1 MSVLSI
7 SLSVDSA
14 QVIETNILEILR
26 DHISSVISSS
36 VNSIQQKISNLIP
49 VALQSAP
56 EYSSL
61 ISGQLRSDFGLTT
74 PEVALSSIISNISSG
89 FQVSVDP
96 IKSSLSGITGGLT
109 IEILKENLVEVLPA
123 QELGGTTIP
132 WLEWLMTAGDAVVV
146 ANYHVV
152 YNPPN
157 AIVSRTQSAIMVPG
171 GDYRVP
177 PEFSGI
183 VDNNW
188 ITRSLISILPEI
200 DKIINDEIQIRI

>member
-26 DHISSVISSS
+26 DHLSSVISSS

-109 IEILKENLVEVLPA
+109 IEILKENLVDD
-123 QELGGTTIP
+123 GG
-132 WLEWLMTAGDAVVV
+132 
-146 ANYHVV
+146 
-152 YNPPN
+152 
-157 AIVSRTQSAIMVPG
+157 
-171 GDYRVP
+171 
-177 PEFSGI
+177 
-183 VDNNW
+183 
-188 ITRSLISILPEI
+188 
-200 DKIINDEIQIRI
+200 

>member
-1 MSVLSI
+1 MSVLSVT
-7 SLSVDSA
+7 LSVDRPEIIQNS
-14 QVIETNILEILR
+14 ILEILR
-26 DHISSVISSS
+26 DHLTSVINSS

-56 EYSSL
+56 EYPSL

-74 PEVALSSIISNISSG
+74 PEAALSSIISNIASG
-89 FQVSVDP
+89 FQVSVDS
-96 IKSSLSGITGGLT
+96 IKTSLSGISGGIT

-132 WLEWLMTAGDAVVV
+132 WLQWLMTAGDAVVV

-152 YNPPN
+152 YNPPD
-157 AIVSRTQSAIMVPG
+157 AVVSRTQSAIMVPG
-171 GDYRVP
+171 GDYRLP
-177 PEFSGI
+177 PEFSGT

-200 DKIINDEIQIRI
+200 DKIINDEIQSRI

>member
-7 SLSVDSA
+7 SLDVDRPEIISD
-14 QVIETNILEILR
+14 NILSILR
-26 DHISSVISSS
+26 DHLTSVINSA

-56 EYSSL
+56 EYASL

-74 PEVALSSIISNISSG
+74 PEVALSSIISNIVSG

-96 IKSSLSGITGGLT
+96 IKTSLSGISGGLT

-132 WLEWLMTAGDAVVV
+132 WLQWLMTAGDAVVV

-152 YNPPN
+152 YDPPN
-157 AIVSRTQSAIMVPG
+157 TTVSRTQSALMVPG

-177 PEFSGI
+177 PEFSGT

-188 ITRSLISILPEI
+188 VTRSLISVLPEI
-200 DKIINDEIQIRI
+200 DKIINDEIQARI